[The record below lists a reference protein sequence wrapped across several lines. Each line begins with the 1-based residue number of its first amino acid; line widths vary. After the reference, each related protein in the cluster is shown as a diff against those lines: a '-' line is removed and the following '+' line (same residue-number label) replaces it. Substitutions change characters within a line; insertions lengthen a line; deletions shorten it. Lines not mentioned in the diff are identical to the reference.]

1 MKKTYFTSESVT
13 DGHPDKVA
21 DQVSDAILD
30 ACLNIDEN
38 ARVACETM
46 VKEQNIRLDKL
57 DQQLER
63 TRGIGIGIV
72 LATVGLSGVGASLFT
87 RWLGQ

>member
-1 MKKTYFTSESVT
+1 MS
-13 DGHPDKVA
+13 D
-21 DQVSDAILD
+21 VSDLEIGKLIQKVD
-30 ACLNIDEN
+30 SLE
-38 ARVACETM
+38 VM
-46 VKEQNIRLDKL
+46 VREQNDRLDRL

-63 TRGIGIGIV
+63 TRGIGIGVV